1 MKNEKVKQLVV
12 MAMLA
17 ALAYVLMVLI
27 RIPVVSFLK
36 YEPKDVIITIGG
48 FIYGPLTAFLI
59 SFVVSLIEM
68 ITVSDTGPIGAVMN
82 LISTCSFACTAAFV
96 YWKFPRLKHKL
107 KGAIIGLVLGVIV
120 MIGVMMLWNYFL
132 TPIYMGYPRE
142 AVAAMLPTVFL
153 PFNALKGGLNA
164 AITML
169 LYKPVVLTLR
179 KAHLVPESYGA
190 PRTTGKKVGTTIGVV
205 VSASAVLITCIVL
218 ILVLRGII

>member
-48 FIYGPLTAFLI
+48 FIYGPLTTFLI

-96 YWKFPRLKHKL
+96 YWKIPRLKHKL

-190 PRTTGKKVGTTIGVV
+190 PRTTGEKVGTTIGVV

>member
-1 MKNEKVKQLVV
+1 MKNERIKQIVI

-17 ALAYVLMVLI
+17 ALSYVVMIFI

-48 FIYGPLTAFLI
+48 FMFGPVSAFLI
-59 SFVVSLIEM
+59 SLVVSIVEM
-68 ITVSDTGPIGAVMN
+68 VTVSETGPIGAVMN
-82 LISTCSFACTAAFV
+82 LISTCAFACTAAII
-96 YWKFPRLKHKL
+96 YKKMHNL
-107 KGAIIGLVLGVIV
+107 KGAIIGLVSGVVV

-153 PFNALKGGLNA
+153 PFNAIKGAMNA

-169 LYKPVVLTLR
+169 LYKPVVITLR
-179 KAHLVPESYGA
+179 KAHLIPESSGA
-190 PRTTGKKVGTTIGVV
+190 PKTKGQKTGHTVGVIL
-205 VSASAVLITCIVL
+205 ASVAVLITGIVL
-218 ILVLRGII
+218 SLVLSGVI

>member
-96 YWKFPRLKHKL
+96 YWKIPRLKHKL

-190 PRTTGKKVGTTIGVV
+190 PRTTGEKVGTTIGVV